1 MIKNELFKIKLSK
14 DFNALKDSL
23 NLTKLQ
29 KDIFVLR
36 FSEQLSVVQICMQLH
51 ISESKYYREMNK
63 ILEKVSGL
71 SLEDILNR

>member
-1 MIKNELFKIKLSK
+1 MIKNELFKIKLYN
-14 DFNALKDSL
+14 DFIKLRDSL
-23 NLTKLQ
+23 NLSKLQ
-29 KDIFVLR
+29 KEIFVLR
-36 FSEQLSVVQICMQLH
+36 FSEQLSVIQICMRLH

>member
-1 MIKNELFKIKLSK
+1 MR
-14 DFNALKDSL
+14 FN
-23 NLTKLQ
+23 
-29 KDIFVLR
+29 
-36 FSEQLSVVQICMQLH
+36 EQLSVIQICMRLH

>member
-1 MIKNELFKIKLSK
+1 MNKNELFRIKLYD
-14 DFNALKDSL
+14 DFIKLRDKL
-23 NLTKLQ
+23 NLSPMQ
-29 KDIFVLR
+29 KEIFVMR
-36 FSEQLSVVQICMQLH
+36 FNEQLSVIQICMRLH